1 MFLYRVLFIRDS
13 ILYYYFHI
21 FSISTKLNYG
31 ENFYVNS
38 SMHFSCR
45 ENKICAS
52 SRRRARQRGTDGQ
65 KNYADT
71 SAMGGDRLINDLTKA
86 GNN

>member
-1 MFLYRVLFIRDS
+1 
-13 ILYYYFHI
+13 
-21 FSISTKLNYG
+21 
-31 ENFYVNS
+31 
-38 SMHFSCR
+38 MHFSCR